1 MDPALLLML
10 SSLMQLQ
17 NTFEPSS
24 PSSINDNNA
33 PLLFFMLAA
42 ALCHAAAIYSHKTS
56 NSDDDDN
63 NNSDFN
69 ATNTNLL
76 LYNNLIISDQMRALD
91 PQLRDTQWRTTY
103 GLSYPLF
110 TKLLDHLR
118 PHIPPHTISMPLHSA
133 LAMVLHR
140 LSQGHSARAVASQ
153 YKADPWMVAKITN
166 TVTRVISTKVYP
178 YYIEIPNRQNLLQ
191 IIQGFKDLTGLPNM
205 CGAIDGNH
213 IKLHKKPNNEF
224 MYKCRHNF
232 YAVVL
237 QAVSDHRKIF
247 WDVCV
252 RAPGGTDDSNHFR
265 ESSLFNKLTSEQVL
279 MDSVITIRGNQLRPY
294 LAGDWCYPLLSFL
307 LVPFSPNGSGT
318 PAQNMFDAALM
329 KGRSV
334 VEQATGLLKGRWKM
348 LQDLNVGLNHAPQTI
363 VACCVLH
370 NLCQLFGEPEPL
382 MCRDPRENGPAA
394 RTIDSD
400 KSINYFGETSRQALI
415 EDLQERHQRVSMR

>member
-24 PSSINDNNA
+24 SSSINDNNA

-42 ALCHAAAIYSHKTS
+42 ALCHAAAIYSHKAS
-56 NSDDDDN
+56 KDDDDN

-69 ATNTNLL
+69 ATNANLL

-91 PQLRDTQWRTTY
+91 PQLRDAQWRTTY

-110 TKLLDHLR
+110 TTLLEHLR
-118 PHIPPHTISMPLHSA
+118 PHIPPHTINMPLHSA

-140 LSQGHSARAVASQ
+140 LSQGHSARTVASQ

-166 TVTRVISTKVYP
+166 LVTRVISTKIYP
-178 YYIEIPNRQNLLQ
+178 YYVRIPSGQRLLQ
-191 IIQGFKDLTGLPNM
+191 IIQGFKELTGLPNM
-205 CGAIDGNH
+205 CGVIDGNH
-213 IKLHKKPNNEF
+213 IKIHRKPDNEF
-224 MYKCRHNF
+224 IYKCRHNF

-237 QAVSDHRKIF
+237 QAVSDHRKVF
-247 WDVCV
+247 WDICV
-252 RAPGGTDDSNHFR
+252 RAPGGTDDSTHFR
-265 ESSLFNKLTSEQVL
+265 ESSLFNKLTSGQVL
-279 MDSVITIRGNQLRPY
+279 TDSMITIQGHQLRPY

-307 LVPFSPNGSGT
+307 LVPFSSNGSGT
-318 PAQNMFDAALM
+318 PAQNLFDATLM
-329 KGRSV
+329 RGRSV
-334 VEQATGLLKGRWKM
+334 VEQAIGLLKGRWRM

-370 NLCQLFGEPEPL
+370 NLCQMSGEPEPPI
-382 MCRDPRENGPAA
+382 CRDPRENGPAA

-400 KSINYFGETSRQALI
+400 KSSYHFGESSRQALL

>member
-1 MDPALLLML
+1 MDPSLLLML

-17 NTFEPSS
+17 NNFEPSS
-24 PSSINDNNA
+24 SSINDNNA

-76 LYNNLIISDQMRALD
+76 FNNLIISDRMRQLD
-91 PQLRDTQWRTTY
+91 PHLRDTQFRATY

-110 TKLLDHLR
+110 TALLEQLK
-118 PHIPPHTISMPLHSA
+118 PYIPPHTINMPLHSA

-153 YKADPWMVAKITN
+153 YKAEPWMVAKITN
-166 TVTRVISTKVYP
+166 VFTRVISTKLYP
-178 YYIEIPNRQNLLQ
+178 CYIGIPSGQRLLQ
-191 IIQGFKDLTGLPNM
+191 TIQGFKELTGLPNM
-205 CGAIDGNH
+205 CGAIDGSH
-213 IKLHKKPNNEF
+213 IRLHKKPNNEVI
-224 MYKCRHNF
+224 YKCRHNF

-237 QAVSDHRKIF
+237 QAVSDHRKVF

-252 RAPGGTDDSNHFR
+252 RAPGGTDDSTHLR
-265 ESSLFNKLTSEQVL
+265 ESSLFEKLTSGQVL
-279 MDSVITIRGNQLRPY
+279 MDSVITIRGHQLRPY

-307 LVPFSPNGSGT
+307 LVPFSSNGSGT
-318 PAQNMFDAALM
+318 PAQNLFDAALIRG
-329 KGRSV
+329 KSV
-334 VEQATGLLKGRWKM
+334 VEQAVGLLKGRWRM
-348 LQDLNVGLNHAPQTI
+348 LQDLNVGLSHGPQTI

-370 NLCQLFGEPEPL
+370 NLCQLSGEPEPL
-382 MCRDPRENGPAA
+382 MCRDPWENGLAA
-394 RTIDSD
+394 RTSDSD
-400 KSINYFGETSRQALI
+400 KSISYFGETSRQALL
-415 EDLQERHQRVSMR
+415 EDFQEGHQRVSMR

>member
-24 PSSINDNNA
+24 SSSINDNNA

-42 ALCHAAAIYSHKTS
+42 ALCHAAAIYSHKAS
-56 NSDDDDN
+56 KDDDDN

-69 ATNTNLL
+69 AINANLL

-91 PQLRDTQWRTTY
+91 PQLRDAQWRTTY

-110 TKLLDHLR
+110 TELLEQLR
-118 PHIPPHTISMPLHSA
+118 PHIPAHTINMPLHSA

-140 LSQGHSARAVASQ
+140 LSQGHSARTVASQ

-166 TVTRVISTKVYP
+166 LVTRVISTKIYP
-178 YYIEIPNRQNLLQ
+178 YYVRIPTGQRLQ
-191 IIQGFKDLTGLPNM
+191 QIMQGFKELTGLPNM

-213 IKLHKKPNNEF
+213 IKIHKKPDNEF

-237 QAVSDHRKIF
+237 QAVSDHKKVF
-247 WDVCV
+247 WDICV
-252 RAPGGTDDSNHFR
+252 RAPGGTDDSTHFR
-265 ESSLFNKLTSEQVL
+265 ESSLFNKLTSGQVL
-279 MDSVITIRGNQLRPY
+279 TDSMITMRGY
-294 LAGDWCYPLLSFL
+294 
-307 LVPFSPNGSGT
+307 
-318 PAQNMFDAALM
+318 
-329 KGRSV
+329 
-334 VEQATGLLKGRWKM
+334 QAIGLLKGRWRM

-370 NLCQLFGEPEPL
+370 NLCQTSGEPEPPI
-382 MCRDPRENGPAA
+382 CRDPRENGPAA
-394 RTIDSD
+394 RTFDSD
-400 KSINYFGETSRQALI
+400 KSIYHFGESSRQALL
-415 EDLQERHQRVSMR
+415 EDLQERHQRVSTR